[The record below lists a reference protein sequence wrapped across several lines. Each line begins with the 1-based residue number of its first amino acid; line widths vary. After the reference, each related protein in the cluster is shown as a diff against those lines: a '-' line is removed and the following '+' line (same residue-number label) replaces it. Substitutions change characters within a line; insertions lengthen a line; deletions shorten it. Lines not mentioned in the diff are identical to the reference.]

1 MKSLKVSDDL
11 TLEVHLDGET
21 PLLRLR
27 DKSLEQDSECLTGIL
42 IWPSEIRH
50 LIDALA
56 TAAGILAQDAAA
68 RG

>member
-11 TLEVHLDGET
+11 TLEVHLIGKRCW
-21 PLLRLR
+21 LQLR
-27 DKSLEQDSECLTGIL
+27 DKSLEENDECLMGIL
-42 IWPSEIRH
+42 IRPFEIRA
-50 LIDALA
+50 LIDCLA